1 MYLRLFSFVRVCMH
15 YVCLVT
21 LKALVYEC
29 KVSDFRF
36 IEVACGSKVKWT
48 KCEVT
53 DLC

>member
-1 MYLRLFSFVRVCMH
+1 MYFCLYLFVHVCVH
-15 YVCLVT
+15 YVGLVM

-29 KVSDFRF
+29 KVSDLRF
-36 IEVACGSKVKWT
+36 IAVTCGSKVKWT